1 MSEHRTLI
9 ISTVAS
15 LIIAVI
21 AAFLGAFFTSIW
33 PFAGKELDTST
44 ILPTPTLEPMPTSTS
59 VPVLTPT
66 LEPTPAPTLAPRSSV
81 TPTLA
86 PAPVLSS
93 GELAGDI
100 PGTPLAI
107 GSSQGSVVDKATK
120 PRDVYALNL
129 TAGEEIQVK
138 VTHQYGQYLHYQ
150 LANPGSNSFRTN
162 SVSLAFTERDYREL
176 WSMNFAP
183 PVTGTYHLAII
194 ADASAQSYTIS
205 VLHLGGA

>member
-33 PFAGKELDTST
+33 PFAGKELDTFT

-59 VPVLTPT
+59 VPVL
-66 LEPTPAPTLAPRSSV
+66 

-100 PGTPLAI
+100 PGTPLAL

-162 SVSLAFTERDYREL
+162 SVSLAFTEKDYREL